1 MKLQAVS
8 FQGNI
13 GKGREEF
20 KKLSMTE
27 QAVKMGIESF
37 RQKYNRTHFPALK
50 PEKGNLGE
58 YVHYRLF
65 IQNLV
70 QDSDRMKDIFRKSLQ
85 KLGL

>member
-20 KKLSMTE
+20 KKLSLTE

-37 RQKYNRTHFPALK
+37 RQKYNRTHFPALEA
-50 PEKGNLGE
+50 EKGNLGE
-58 YVHYRLF
+58 YVRYRLF

-70 QDSDRMKDIFRKSLQ
+70 QDSERIKDIFKKARQ
-85 KLGL
+85 KIGL